1 LCFKAKVAV
10 ETGVIIGVPTGL
22 IVAGIAVTVLFMFVF
37 QNFRPVYT
45 HHGPA
50 VTSPILPQYTNTT
63 PFQGQTNAQS
73 TYTQMEMNAMKKKE
87 YANKQEEETPKELR
101 F

>member
-1 LCFKAKVAV
+1 VAV

-22 IVAGIAVTVLFMFVF
+22 IVAGIAVAVLFMFVF

-45 HHGPA
+45 HHGPV
-50 VTSPILPQYTNTT
+50 VTNPIPPQYTNTMQ
-63 PFQGQTNAQS
+63 FQGQTNSS
-73 TYTQMEMNAMKKKE
+73 TYTQMEMSEVKKKE
-87 YANKQEEETPKELR
+87 EAASTMRQQEETTKELR

>member
-1 LCFKAKVAV
+1 M

-73 TYTQMEMNAMKKKE
+73 TYTQMEMNQMKKKE
-87 YANKQEEETPKELR
+87 EAAATTMRQQEETPKELR